1 MPPSWLWWKTSEILL
16 IDHLLSDSELY
27 NWLDDN
33 LADDWL
39 TGPSVVCNNITKIDV
54 SKLLLVSGRIEVV
67 NNYQGND
74 PICSS
79 FVCGI
84 ESVKQVPTQLLR
96 FNLGIFSTCERRWSP
111 HIKWVDYH
119 NRKIFEI
126 FFKNVSIK
134 IFRNFNLS
142 CRRFRKV
149 IFFMMMF

>member
-1 MPPSWLWWKTSEILL
+1 M
-16 IDHLLSDSELY
+16 
-27 NWLDDN
+27 
-33 LADDWL
+33 DDWAQ
-39 TGPSVVCNNITKIDV
+39 PRVVCNNNTKIDV

-96 FNLGIFSTCERRWSP
+96 FNLGIFLNLSRGGGRLTSNELIIIIGKYLKFSSKMCQS
-111 HIKWVDYH
+111 
-119 NRKIFEI
+119 
-126 FFKNVSIK
+126 K

-149 IFFMMMF
+149 IFFMMIF